1 MILSIVFYFARIN
14 TFIHTFNR
22 KETHTYMKNAYEI
35 RLEVLQMAHSDE
47 YNKYHHKLDTVREE
61 NGLLKDANAI
71 DALTPKTED
80 ILARAEELYKFV
92 SENN

>member
-1 MILSIVFYFARIN
+1 
-14 TFIHTFNR
+14 
-22 KETHTYMKNAYEI
+22 
-35 RLEVLQMAHSDE
+35 MAHSDE
-47 YNKYHHKLDTVREE
+47 YDKYHHKLETVRGE

-71 DALTPKTED
+71 DTLTPKTVD